1 MSKCL
6 QSVGQMMPF
15 MTKTRK
21 SGKGWDKCTVCTF
34 KNFPLKRGMLNL
46 LKNIKSMIIP
56 TYISLWSLTSFNF
69 IKWIYKFNVSFQL
82 ADSLWTLHL
91 CDMGYVVFIGSSGKQ
106 FFAYRQ
112 GSRGRYSMCASS
124 DEKVYRRARRWW
136 WQRDGR

>member
-15 MTKTRK
+15 TTKTRK
-21 SGKGWDKCTVCTF
+21 SGKGWDECTVCTF
-34 KNFPLKRGMLNL
+34 KDRNAWVNL

-69 IKWIYKFNVSFQL
+69 IKWIYDFNNRFFMQL
-82 ADSLWTLHL
+82 ADWLWTLHL
-91 CDMGYVVFIGSSGKQ
+91 CVMCYVVFIGSSGKQ
-106 FFAYRQ
+106 FFAHRQ
-112 GSRGRYSMCASS
+112 GSRGGYTMCASS